1 MYNNIETII
10 LSFIVNS
17 ITYKKSYFYHK
28 KMEVMDNTVIQNNY
42 PKAKKRVKWAI
53 FLYIKQDKIMVSFF

>member
-1 MYNNIETII
+1 M
-10 LSFIVNS
+10 NS

-53 FLYIKQDKIMVSFF
+53 FLYIKQDKIMVSFVLNK